1 MTPTGPAHPAHP
13 AHPAPGRHSIGG
25 LRLLTCLYG
34 VPLAWIAQM
43 TLSEPLAAQACY
55 PHAVP
60 LSAPL
65 LPHLQLLLAAVTL
78 CAVGAGAAI
87 AWLAW
92 SSWCRVSD
100 DPAEKEEI
108 AGHATAETGDGR
120 TRFLALMGVMSSLLF
135 LTAIL
140 ITGLAVLIVSPCT
153 IGG

>member
-1 MTPTGPAHPAHP
+1 MAPGVPTLP
-13 AHPAPGRHSIGG
+13 AHPAPGRRGIGG
-25 LRLLTCLYG
+25 LRLLTSLYG
-34 VPLAWIAQM
+34 VPLAWVAQM

-65 LPHLQLLLAAVTL
+65 VPHLQLLLAAVTL
-78 CAVGAGAAI
+78 GALAVGVAI

-92 SSWCRVSD
+92 SSWCRVRD

-108 AGHATAETGDGR
+108 AGRATAETGDGR
-120 TRFLALMGVMSSLLF
+120 TRFLALMGVMSSVLF
-135 LTAIL
+135 LTAIV
-140 ITGLAVLIVSPCT
+140 ITSLAVLIVSPCQ